1 MAQTK
6 KQPAKKPA
14 GAVQSPEPAFT
25 KAQLIKSKTLG
36 LPVDAVMAILE
47 DGKTYTKDQAV
58 GLVTDFLER
67 KV

>member
-6 KQPAKKPA
+6 KKSPA
-14 GAVQSPEPAFT
+14 GVDQAPEPTFT
-25 KAQLIKSKTLG
+25 KEQLVKSKTLG
-36 LPVDAVMAILE
+36 LPRDAVSAVLE

-58 GLVTDFLER
+58 GLVTNFLER

>member
-6 KQPAKKPA
+6 KQPANVPA
-14 GAVQSPEPAFT
+14 GADQAPSYT
-25 KAQLIKSKTLG
+25 KDQLVKSKTLG
-36 LPVDAVMAILE
+36 LPRDAVMAVLE

-58 GLVTDFLER
+58 RLVTDFLER

>member
-1 MAQTK
+1 MAQAK

-14 GAVQSPEPAFT
+14 GAGQVPEPTFT
-25 KAQLIKSKTLG
+25 KVKLVKSKTLG
-36 LPVDAVMAILE
+36 LPVDAVMAVLE

>member
-1 MAQTK
+1 MAQAK

-14 GAVQSPEPAFT
+14 GAGQSPEAVFT
-25 KAQLIKSKTLG
+25 KAQLVKSKKLG

>member
-14 GAVQSPEPAFT
+14 GAAQAPVFT
-25 KAQLIKSKTLG
+25 KDQLVKCKTLG
-36 LPVDAVMAILE
+36 LPVDAVTAVLE